1 MAAARV
7 QISVGQEGRSEWTR
21 CRDAV
26 RLPDGTG
33 KTAQYGRLFSRKRAP
48 MERAAGPD
56 RP

>member
-7 QISVGQEGRSEWTR
+7 QISVGQEGRSERTR